1 MYPWRDEF
9 PTNCPGD
16 GYRNFTEQFVK
27 WPTGPT
33 KKDRPKTVICTA
45 RPRDLATEVRDHAL
59 SLCIPTT
66 MIGDDGAGAAPPM
79 LRLST

>member
-1 MYPWRDEF
+1 MNSRQIALAMATAISPS
-9 PTNCPGD
+9 
-16 GYRNFTEQFVK
+16 QFVK
-27 WPTGPT
+27 SPTGPT